1 MENGWTATKEA
12 LPPAGEKVLIMYL
25 MGRDEYE
32 CDICGFREK
41 WDAHDDHRGD
51 MWECERCGKHF
62 CTNCFKKA
70 CGEEDF
76 RKMLSETDNVL
87 CPECWQNQSQK
98 KEFSINIRETL
109 ETQVAV
115 EAENEEAALR
125 EVERRWK
132 NGEYIL
138 DADNFQGADFWAAD
152 HPPVKQIDARKKIDW
167 FELFLSRMRD
177 YSDGEVWGNGDELMC
192 KTEAIADAMCDLL
205 FQLYAAQGEEV
216 VFHTGYL
223 SEKPYGVSYRDF
235 LDVTKKEIG
244 AINRVV
250 MNPPFTRHQDIDHV
264 RHAYDLLDAGGI
276 LVAIM
281 CESTFF
287 RTDKK
292 SVEFRDFLDSVYAQ
306 AIKLEPGAFRE
317 SGTDVVT
324 RIVKI
329 RKPM

>member
-1 MENGWTATKEA
+1 
-12 LPPAGEKVLIMYL
+12 MYL

-152 HPPVKQIDARKKIDW
+152 HPPVKQIGAQEKINW

-177 YSDGEVWGNGDELMC
+177 YSDGEVWGIGDELMC

-216 VFHTGYL
+216 VFHTGY
-223 SEKPYGVSYRDF
+223 
-235 LDVTKKEIG
+235 
-244 AINRVV
+244 
-250 MNPPFTRHQDIDHV
+250 
-264 RHAYDLLDAGGI
+264 YDPAEDA
-276 LVAIM
+276 
-281 CESTFF
+281 
-287 RTDKK
+287 R
-292 SVEFRDFLDSVYAQ
+292 
-306 AIKLEPGAFRE
+306 
-317 SGTDVVT
+317 SGEEDRCTGWWYVDCD
-324 RIVKI
+324 
-329 RKPM
+329 

>member
-1 MENGWTATKEA
+1 MGDVNCLRCKYRHTDNGNCTAVGGFCTAVPAAHCPLLREYLDTELTPQEVLSMKFEWCAIMDALNSIGGGYTRLRELAEADREGRVTVEVPAGGGKWRCME
-12 LPPAGEKVLIMYL
+12 LPPLWDTEHPMPFMPSEFELES
-25 MGRDEYE
+25 RDRF
-32 CDICGFREK
+32 CRCSPKGDISNL
-41 WDAHDDHRGD
+41 
-51 MWECERCGKHF
+51 
-62 CTNCFKKA
+62 TS
-70 CGEEDF
+70 EEDF

-152 HPPVKQIDARKKIDW
+152 HPPVKQIDAQEKINW

-177 YSDGEVWGNGDELMC
+177 YSDGEVWGIGDELMC

-216 VFHTGYL
+216 VFHTGY
-223 SEKPYGVSYRDF
+223 
-235 LDVTKKEIG
+235 
-244 AINRVV
+244 
-250 MNPPFTRHQDIDHV
+250 
-264 RHAYDLLDAGGI
+264 YDPAEDA
-276 LVAIM
+276 
-281 CESTFF
+281 
-287 RTDKK
+287 R
-292 SVEFRDFLDSVYAQ
+292 
-306 AIKLEPGAFRE
+306 
-317 SGTDVVT
+317 SGEEDRCTGWWYVDCD
-324 RIVKI
+324 
-329 RKPM
+329 

>member
-1 MENGWTATKEA
+1 
-12 LPPAGEKVLIMYL
+12 MYL

-152 HPPVKQIDARKKIDW
+152 HPPVKQIDAREKIDW

-192 KTEAIADAMCDLL
+192 KAEAIADAMCDLL

-216 VFHTGYL
+216 VFHTGY
-223 SEKPYGVSYRDF
+223 
-235 LDVTKKEIG
+235 
-244 AINRVV
+244 
-250 MNPPFTRHQDIDHV
+250 
-264 RHAYDLLDAGGI
+264 YDPAEDA
-276 LVAIM
+276 
-281 CESTFF
+281 
-287 RTDKK
+287 R
-292 SVEFRDFLDSVYAQ
+292 
-306 AIKLEPGAFRE
+306 
-317 SGTDVVT
+317 SGEEDRCTGWWYVDCD
-324 RIVKI
+324 
-329 RKPM
+329 